1 VVVCIRKRICH
12 RAAAPKLK
20 KRKNALNTPG
30 AWHFMISYT
39 QRSDRAIALATKLE
53 KDLAH
58 RGYSVWLD
66 VNMNDKSE
74 AAMKEAV
81 EHSMVV
87 LALITGGAPNLDDD
101 NAYLKRAFCLSEL
114 RWAFSAITDPN
125 LPLKHLQP
133 LVRMDDKNNIG
144 AFIAM
149 APDDLK
155 HIGNIDFVDLNT
167 TDNNYWTVGVENI
180 LKKAVAA
187 GAFPKGSTLPVGRR
201 AKGIETAGDAIPG
214 IESACGEAGAAPK
227 TTQEHELEQAA
238 EDPALSK
245 SRSRRE
251 ESVKPSTPAT
261 EASDCAV
268 EC

>member
-1 VVVCIRKRICH
+1 MHPKKRICH

-39 QRSDRAIALATKLE
+39 QRSDRAIVLATKLE

-133 LVRMDDKNNIG
+133 LVRMDDKR
-144 AFIAM
+144 
-149 APDDLK
+149 
-155 HIGNIDFVDLNT
+155 T
-167 TDNNYWTVGVENI
+167 TSPRSSPRKPSPHPQE
-180 LKKAVAA
+180 
-187 GAFPKGSTLPVGRR
+187 SRCRR
-201 AKGIETAGDAIPG
+201 RIP
-214 IESACGEAGAAPK
+214 EAGKHAASW
-227 TTQEHELEQAA
+227 TACEG
-238 EDPALSK
+238 D
-245 SRSRRE
+245 RDGR
-251 ESVKPSTPAT
+251 
-261 EASDCAV
+261 
-268 EC
+268 

>member
-1 VVVCIRKRICH
+1 
-12 RAAAPKLK
+12 
-20 KRKNALNTPG
+20 
-30 AWHFMISYT
+30 MISYT

-81 EHSMVV
+81 EHSM
-87 LALITGGAPNLDDD
+87 GAPNPDDD

-114 RWAFSAITDPN
+114 RWAFNAITDPN

-133 LVRMDDKNNIG
+133 LVRMDDKNNIA

-167 TDNNYWTVGVENI
+167 TDNNYWTLGVENI

-187 GAFPKGSTLPVGRR
+187 GAFPKGSTLPVARR
-201 AKGIETAGDAIPG
+201 AKAPARRQGGQKEGRSDEGIETAGDAIPG

-227 TTQEHELEQAA
+227 TAQEHELEQAA